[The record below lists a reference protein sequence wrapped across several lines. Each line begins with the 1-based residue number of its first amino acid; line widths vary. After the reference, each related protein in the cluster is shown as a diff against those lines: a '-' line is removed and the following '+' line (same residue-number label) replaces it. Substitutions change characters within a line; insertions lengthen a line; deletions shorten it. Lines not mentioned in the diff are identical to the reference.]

1 MDTRQMILMF
11 VPMEM
16 EHVFLVTLAHAIVV
30 TQVCRVKYR
39 SVTLYLLIMLL
50 FVPEMAPVQDTI
62 NVHVIVDT
70 MAHNAQVLIVLRS
83 WQAHH
88 MHVRVMVV
96 V

>member
-1 MDTRQMILMF
+1 MF

-16 EHVFLVTLAHAIVV
+16 EHVFPVTHVHVIVAI
-30 TQVCRVKYR
+30 QVLRVKYR
-39 SVTLYLLIMLL
+39 SVTLYLLTTLL
-50 FVPEMAPVQDTI
+50 FVPEMAHVQDTI

-70 MAHNAQVLIVLRS
+70 MAHNAQVLIVSLL

-88 MHVRVMVV
+88 MHVQVMVV